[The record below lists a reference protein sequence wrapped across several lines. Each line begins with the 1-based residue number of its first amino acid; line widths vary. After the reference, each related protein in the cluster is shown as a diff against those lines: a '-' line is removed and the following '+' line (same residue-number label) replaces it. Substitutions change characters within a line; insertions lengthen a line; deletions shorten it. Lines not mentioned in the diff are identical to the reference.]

1 MNTLIEYIGPIILIV
16 LIISYSIYRRCHP
29 NNMDTKQAL
38 KCPKCKSIK
47 LQTYI
52 PTQKRYSRKAGMIGH
67 AINGREE
74 LCLQCSMKLIGLI
87 IVVNIAVTDFLERRI
102 VLFPTSNNLPDF

>member
-16 LIISYSIYRRCHP
+16 LVISYSIYRRRHP
-29 NNMDTKQAL
+29 NNMDTKHAL

-47 LQTYI
+47 LQTYV

-67 AINGREE
+67 AINGIEGAMFAMLYEADRTYYRCQHCGYRFSRKENRFI
-74 LCLQCSMKLIGLI
+74 S
-87 IVVNIAVTDFLERRI
+87 NIE
-102 VLFPTSNNLPDF
+102 

>member
-1 MNTLIEYIGPIILIV
+1 
-16 LIISYSIYRRCHP
+16 
-29 NNMDTKQAL
+29 MDTKQAL

-47 LQTYI
+47 LQTYV

-67 AINGREE
+67 AINGIEGA

-102 VLFPTSNNLPDF
+102 VLFLTSNNLPDFNSYNSKTFTPIFIN